1 MQMWEPVDGSRW
13 DCKEGKIKEKLKNVD
28 DLKVIYKD
36 IQGKLSPSIT
46 HSQ

>member
-1 MQMWEPVDGSRW
+1 MDLGGTAK
-13 DCKEGKIKEKLKNVD
+13 KEQSKKLKNVD
-28 DLKVIYKD
+28 DLKVIYKIYKD

>member
-1 MQMWEPVDGSRW
+1 MDLGGTAK
-13 DCKEGKIKEKLKNVD
+13 KEKSKKLKNVD